1 MTSGEENLVTKWD
14 KIPFFTYPLFLLV
27 LIPNFSVEMG
37 LFAAIAGITV
47 TSICKLREDK
57 VVKKKIARV
66 RTDEEKQ
73 KIASIKRQYAI
84 LATLYG
90 LIAALAL
97 TTSLDSFATLF
108 TDEGCIDPQTETE
121 IICFDKTETL
131 EQLPFLLA
139 SNPMLLLVSFF
150 AVGILYYHCG
160 IAFFA
165 TEAADLVADKKKMGV
180 LISSFLLFLEGLI
193 LYFAAYSIDSVLQFS
208 LWIAVLMAV
217 DITWVLINIRKKIDV
232 LFQWIHFGSIVL
244 LFLVIFLLSASIGNH
259 QVNEFD
265 YVAVL
270 IVLLLRTVMDYKVGW
285 NFWSKITLPEP
296 I

>member
-1 MTSGEENLVTKWD
+1 MTSGEQSPVTKWD

-37 LFAAIAGITV
+37 LFAAIVGITV
-47 TSICKLREDK
+47 TSVCKLREDK

-244 LFLVIFLLSASIGNH
+244 LFLFCYL
-259 QVNEFD
+259 QV
-265 YVAVL
+265 
-270 IVLLLRTVMDYKVGW
+270 
-285 NFWSKITLPEP
+285 
-296 I
+296 

>member
-1 MTSGEENLVTKWD
+1 MKEEKVTKKWD
-14 KIPFFTYPLFLLV
+14 MLPFFTYPLFLLV
-27 LIPNFSVEMG
+27 LVFGFFVEMG
-37 LFAAIAGITV
+37 LFAAITGITV
-47 TSICKLREDK
+47 TGICKLREDK
-57 VVKKKIARV
+57 VGKKKITIE

-73 KIASIKRQYAI
+73 KISNLRRKYAI

-97 TTSLDSFATLF
+97 TTSLDSFASLF

-131 EQLPFLLA
+131 EKLPFLLA

-165 TEAADLVADKKKMGV
+165 TEAADLIVDKKKVGV

-193 LYFAAYSIDSVLQFS
+193 LYFAAYSIDSVLQLS

-217 DITWVLINIRKKIDV
+217 DIVWVLINRRKNIDI

-244 LFLVIFLLSASIGNH
+244 LFLVTFLLSASIGNH
-259 QVNEFD
+259 EVNEFD

-270 IVLLLRTVMDYKVGW
+270 IVLVLRTVMDYKVGW
-285 NFWSKITLPEP
+285 NFWSKLTLPEP
-296 I
+296 F